1 LTGVP
6 AGTIVARARTIESV
20 TTLFLTCLAIG
31 GVVLVAQLVLSL
43 VGIGG
48 EHADGHAGF
57 DKELAHGP
65 VHGPGAHQGS
75 GSDALMGLHL
85 FSVRSISAAVA
96 FFGVGGLAARAV
108 GFPAPLAALVGL
120 VTGIAASVATA
131 AAMRAMLR
139 LEHDSTVRL
148 AGAVGAPATVYV
160 PVPGAGG
167 GAGKVLLTLQGRT
180 VECQAVTSDS
190 RVLPT
195 GTAVT
200 VVDVRAADLVE
211 VVPTPPT
218 EGTV

>member
-1 LTGVP
+1 
-6 AGTIVARARTIESV
+6 V
-20 TTLFLTCLAIG
+20 TTLFLTCLAVG

-43 VGIGG
+43 IGVGA
-48 EHADGHAGF
+48 EQADGHAGF
-57 DKELAHGP
+57 AKELAHGP
-65 VHGPGAHQGS
+65 THGPGHHG

-96 FFGVGGLAARAV
+96 FFGVGGLAAQAV
-108 GFPAPLAALVGL
+108 GVPSLLAALVGL
-120 VTGIAASVATA
+120 ATGVAASIATA

-139 LEHDSTVRL
+139 MEHDGTVRL
-148 AGAVGAPATVYV
+148 AGAVGAAATVYV

-167 GAGKVLLTLQGRT
+167 GVGKVLLTLQGRT

-195 GTAVT
+195 GTPVT

-218 EGTV
+218 DGAL